1 MGSTGRPNP
10 WFSIRPW
17 HLLLLLLL
25 LLALLSY
32 QRRLRSGVEPEDAQ
46 LLIAAAGLRD
56 ACGPRDGLIARGQ
69 FEHGEAAVEW
79 RRPWVAAFG
88 DCAIGR
94 DECRRHGFIDSAAE
108 DINAGGFRLIDHR
121 VSVAAY
127 RLPLAVGHDHRR
139 AGKGNQILGH
149 GAQDPSHPLKGSIG
163 PAP

>member
-56 ACGPRDGLIARGQ
+56 AGGPRDGLIARGQ
-69 FEHGEAAVEW
+69 FEHGETAVEW

-88 DCAIGR
+88 DCAIRR
-94 DECRRHGFIDSAAE
+94 DECGRPRFIGSPPGE
-108 DINAGGFRLIDHR
+108 INPGGFWLI
-121 VSVAAY
+121 
-127 RLPLAVGHDHRR
+127 
-139 AGKGNQILGH
+139 
-149 GAQDPSHPLKGSIG
+149 
-163 PAP
+163 